1 MELRMIKSFCVMT
14 GMLMAAAL
22 YATSGQAAQITGAG
36 SGECFDIPHGLV
48 ADGSPVNQFHC
59 HGSPNEQWT
68 ISNGQISGLG
78 GSCLD
83 VMGSAPTD
91 GAQII
96 IVACNGRA
104 SQKWSV
110 SQGQIIGLGG
120 KCIDVT
126 SASTQDG
133 APLIL
138 ATCNSSPSQQWSLQ

>member
-1 MELRMIKSFCVMT
+1 MMKRVCFIT
-14 GMLMAAAL
+14 GIVVAAAL
-22 YATSGQAAQITGAG
+22 GCVTVAQAAQIAG
-36 SGECFDIPHGLV
+36 TTSGECFDIPHGVV

-68 ISNGQISGLG
+68 IGNGQISGLG

-83 VMGSAPTD
+83 IMGSAPAE

-126 SASTQDG
+126 GGSTQDG